1 VGILGKLKSM
11 VDSGFKVLPNAP
23 ALTQRQE
30 RGLALGAPYAAG
42 DYLPINA
49 LTAGTADADT
59 IAAARV
65 LEQSWDV
72 HDAQSA
78 RATYR
83 FLLDGGGHRAVYAC
97 VRGYLNTG
105 WDLSAA
111 EERERVE
118 QATREIPAIAIQR
131 GERPDVALNYFQSA
145 WPSRAMMQSYY
156 PRRIVESIAAWDA
169 ARVVH
174 VSRFI
179 MDAGY
184 LHPDEAWAA
193 IDAAVQMALPEY
205 PSWEEFQLGFLAG
218 QVFWQSNAG
227 FDAQEISADLRRY
240 TSSGKSLLSKPDSPW
255 LRSPW

>member
-1 VGILGKLKSM
+1 MGMLGKFKSM
-11 VDSGFKVLPNAP
+11 VDSGFKVLPDAP

-30 RGLALGAPYAAG
+30 RGLALGATFAAS

-49 LTAGTADADT
+49 LTASTASAAGTANTTDAGIDAA
-59 IAAARV
+59 AAARV

-83 FLLDGGGHRAVYAC
+83 FLLDGGGHRGIYSC
-97 VRGYLNTG
+97 VRGYLNAG

-111 EERERVE
+111 EERDRVE
-118 QATREIPAIAIQR
+118 RATREIPAIAIER

-145 WPSRAMMQSYY
+145 WPSRAMMQSHY

-179 MDAGY
+179 VDAGFLY
-184 LHPDEAWAA
+184 PDEAWAA
-193 IDAAVQMALPEY
+193 IDAAVQMRC
-205 PSWEEFQLGFLAG
+205 PST
-218 QVFWQSNAG
+218 
-227 FDAQEISADLRRY
+227 RRGRSS
-240 TSSGKSLLSKPDSPW
+240 SSGSSPGRCSGRATPASTHR
-255 LRSPW
+255 RSAPTSGGTPAAGSRC